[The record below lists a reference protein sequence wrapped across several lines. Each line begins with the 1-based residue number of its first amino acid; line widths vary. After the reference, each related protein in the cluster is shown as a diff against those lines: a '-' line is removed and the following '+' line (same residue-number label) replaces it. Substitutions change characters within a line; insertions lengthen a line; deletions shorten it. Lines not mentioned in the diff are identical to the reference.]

1 MSAEV
6 ARVDETNEVD
16 HVDQL
21 DPESPDVPDSA
32 DAAAPIRVL
41 LVDDQELFRAGV
53 AVVVG
58 ADPGID
64 VVGEASDGRE
74 AVALV
79 DALEPDVV
87 LMDIWMPELDGVEAT
102 RQIFAPERAAR
113 RPRPVRVIVLTTFN
127 LDDRAATA
135 IRYGASGFLLK
146 DATPDVLREA
156 IRTVHL
162 GNAVLSPADLG
173 SLLEGDF
180 RRRSATP
187 AAYSQLTE
195 REREVFA
202 GVARGL
208 SNAEIAS
215 TVFVSEST
223 VKTHVGAILR
233 KLDLRDRVQIVVF
246 AYEHALV

>member
-1 MSAEV
+1 MITEAADDRSG
-6 ARVDETNEVD
+6 
-16 HVDQL
+16 
-21 DPESPDVPDSA
+21 DPMTTGA
-32 DAAAPIRVL
+32 IRPIRVL

-58 ADPGID
+58 ADPGIE
-64 VVGEASDGRE
+64 VVGQAGDGRE

-79 DALEPDVV
+79 DALAPDVV
-87 LMDIWMPELDGVEAT
+87 LMDIRMPELDGVEAT
-102 RQIFAPERAAR
+102 RMIFAPERAAAR
-113 RPRPVRVIVLTTFN
+113 TAPVRVVVLTTFN

-146 DATPDVLREA
+146 DATPEVLREA

-173 SLLEGDF
+173 RLLDGAF
-180 RRRSATP
+180 RHRTSTP
-187 AAYSQLTE
+187 AAYAHLTD
-195 REREVFA
+195 RERDVFA

-208 SNAEIAS
+208 SNAEIAA

-223 VKTHVGAILR
+223 VKTHVGSILR